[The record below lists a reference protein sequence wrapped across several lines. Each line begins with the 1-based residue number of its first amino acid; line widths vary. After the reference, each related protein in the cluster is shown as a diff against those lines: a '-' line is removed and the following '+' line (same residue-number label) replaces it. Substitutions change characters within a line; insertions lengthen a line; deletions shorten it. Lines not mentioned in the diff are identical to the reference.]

1 MSATLVDL
9 SLFVMSECTAGMDD
23 LLGIATR
30 PFVLAEHYHLLP
42 FEALGM
48 FVHAGLVE
56 KAAASFGAMLLGIS
70 LAQMPKNVGMPAL
83 QSTTLLLLIDA
94 MKQLAVFTHDVC
106 GSPRTTD
113 SYHTSRIGFGVL
125 LVQIPVGCMIWS
137 ERIPESLKR
146 ALERLLRGTNVIER
160 YCYLSAAVMLRSNA
174 ISRDEQGYNVGPIAG
189 SLLAAVCALFALTPA
204 GLRVHLFTAADF
216 LRDQLQRIAKLMCAR
231 CSVVAEPMLL
241 SFISVA
247 LNPCALLCLR
257 LL

>member
-9 SLFVMSECTAGMDD
+9 SLFGMSVCTAGMDD

-30 PFVLAEHYHLLP
+30 PFVLAHHYHLLP

-83 QSTTLLLLIDA
+83 ESTTLLLLIDA

-113 SYHTSRIGFGVL
+113 SYHTSRIGCGVM
-125 LVQIPVGCMIWS
+125 LVQIP
-137 ERIPESLKR
+137 L
-146 ALERLLRGTNVIER
+146 T
-160 YCYLSAAVMLRSNA
+160 
-174 ISRDEQGYNVGPIAG
+174 IA
-189 SLLAAVCALFALTPA
+189 CLFLPN
-204 GLRVHLFTAADF
+204 LF
-216 LRDQLQRIAKLMCAR
+216 
-231 CSVVAEPMLL
+231 
-241 SFISVA
+241 
-247 LNPCALLCLR
+247 
-257 LL
+257 

>member
-9 SLFVMSECTAGMDD
+9 SLFVMSAWTAAMDD

-30 PFVLAEHYHLLP
+30 PFVLADSYHLLP

-56 KAAASFGAMLLGIS
+56 KAAASFGAVLLGIS

-94 MKQLAVFTHDVC
+94 VKQFAVFTHDVC

-125 LVQIPVGCMIWS
+125 LVQIPVGCVVWS

-146 ALERLLRGTNVIER
+146 ALLLRGHHVIER
-160 YCYLSAAVMLRSNA
+160 YCYLSAAVMLRLNA
-174 ISRDEQGYNVGPIAG
+174 ISRDEQGYKFGPIAG
-189 SLLAAVCALFALTPA
+189 SLVAAVCALFALTPA
-204 GLRVHLFTAADF
+204 GLREHLFTAAAF

-231 CSVVAEPMLL
+231 CSVVVDPCCCP
-241 SFISVA
+241 SSV
-247 LNPCALLCLR
+247 LR
-257 LL
+257 